1 MAQTKSQSS
10 ARRSAGSQRSSASRS
25 RPKAASARGNSRSG
39 RSARSTRN
47 SSGSTRNRGRQSRAR
62 RNGRGTAQRVQQTA
76 RRKAREAEHSV
87 ANATSGAGRT
97 VGNIASKA
105 KGPALAT
112 GAAAAGIAGGMFIA
126 SRRSR
131 PKLFGAVPLPRP
143 GGTMESVGKGLLK
156 TSENVGQLTEE
167 VRRVREGIEADSKR
181 RSPIEVVLHGL
192 TRRPT

>member
-1 MAQTKSQSS
+1 MAQTQSRSS
-10 ARRSAGSQRSSASRS
+10 ARKSASS
-25 RPKAASARGNSRSG
+25 
-39 RSARSTRN
+39 RSTRKSSGSTRKSSGSTRH
-47 SSGSTRNRGRQSRAR
+47 SSGSTRNRGRQSQAR
-62 RNGRGTAQRVQQTA
+62 RNGKGTAQRVQQTV
-76 RRKAREAEHSV
+76 RP
-87 ANATSGAGRT
+87 
-97 VGNIASKA
+97 IASKA

-112 GAAAAGIAGGMFIA
+112 GAAAAGLAGGMLIA

-156 TSENVGQLTEE
+156 ASENVGQLTEE

-192 TRRPT
+192 TRRPA

>member
-1 MAQTKSQSS
+1 MAHPCGGFRGQEAGKPFSKGVVTYSGGEAQMAQTKS
-10 ARRSAGSQRSSASRS
+10 RSAGRKSTSSRS
-25 RPKAASARGNSRSG
+25 TRKSSGSIPNRARQSQARGNG
-39 RSARSTRN
+39 K
-47 SSGSTRNRGRQSRAR
+47 
-62 RNGRGTAQRVQQTA
+62 GTAQRVQQTV
-76 RRKAREAEHSV
+76 RPIV
-87 ANATSGAGRT
+87 
-97 VGNIASKA
+97 SKA

-112 GAAAAGIAGGMFIA
+112 GAAAAGLAGGMVIA

-156 TSENVGQLTEE
+156 ASENVGQLTEE

-192 TRRPT
+192 TRRPA